1 MSRVLTSEATGA
13 VVYVFSDDHCPP
25 HVHARHRGDGW
36 VARVRFAYLDRTVAL
51 LSIAPLRNVPLQRTV
66 NLLLAD
72 IEAALPACRR
82 SWWVTRQPACLDNQ
96 WALIRTPDMIEGLP
110 GPAAGAMQVVKAIY
124 DPKGERLQVAF
135 RDGATADV
143 STRP

>member
-36 VARVRFAYLDRTVAL
+36 IARVRFSYPGSMVTL
-51 LSIAPLRNVPLQRTV
+51 LSIAPLKKAPLQRTV
-66 NLLLAD
+66 NFLLAD

-82 SWWVTRQPACLDNQ
+82 SRWVTKRTACLDNQ
-96 WALIRTPDMIEGLP
+96 WAILRTPDMIEVLP
-110 GPAAGAMQVVKAIY
+110 GPASGATQVAEAVY
-124 DPKGERLQVAF
+124 DPEEERLQVAF
-135 RDGATADV
+135 RDGATVDV